1 MNNPNLGNIKKIN
14 NDCYTKKLNF
24 YLNLA
29 LFLVVY
35 GDSTTKNQLI
45 RGFLNSRIQQC
56 DGRLAMIELKK
67 TFAFNAD
74 FNS

>member
-1 MNNPNLGNIKKIN
+1 MNKKISISA
-14 NDCYTKKLNF
+14 NF
-24 YLNLA
+24 HLHFS
-29 LFLVVY
+29 LFIVVY

-45 RGFLNSRIQQC
+45 RGLLNSRIQQC